1 MLSKKDDSG
10 KENKIV
16 KDFAYIAQS
25 SGLPLSKERAQN
37 VLAYCSSKDAKFC
50 KTMEAIDY
58 SNTRPIYDSEGNVDM
73 DASRRVSFK
82 CVVNPDKA

>member
-1 MLSKKDDSG
+1 M
-10 KENKIV
+10 

>member
-1 MLSKKDDSG
+1 M
-10 KENKIV
+10 
-16 KDFAYIAQS
+16 
-25 SGLPLSKERAQN
+25 
-37 VLAYCSSKDAKFC
+37 LAYCSSKDAKLG
-50 KTMEAIDY
+50 KTMEAIGY